1 MWSQLESNLG
11 LPNKGQQKYCLV
23 YRLIKHTLLQVCR
36 VMLRYVEIVEH
47 TCKVVGEMSHLEPL
61 KVIMEKKNVAQ

>member
-1 MWSQLESNLG
+1 
-11 LPNKGQQKYCLV
+11 
-23 YRLIKHTLLQVCR
+23 
-36 VMLRYVEIVEH
+36 MLRYVEIVEH